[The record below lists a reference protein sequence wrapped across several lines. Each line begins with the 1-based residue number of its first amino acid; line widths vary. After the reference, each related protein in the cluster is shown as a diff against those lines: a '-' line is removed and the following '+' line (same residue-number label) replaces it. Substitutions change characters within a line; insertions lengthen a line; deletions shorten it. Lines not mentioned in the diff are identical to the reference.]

1 INMYIEPSNLITT
14 NASKN
19 FISKKFLNNVTSLAI
34 KVKKVPIKAYN
45 LISKVKRYYVVIYCA
60 FKIITSKLETTTL
73 PKH

>member
-1 INMYIEPSNLITT
+1 INMYIEPSNLIAT

-34 KVKKVPIKAYN
+34 EVKKVPIKAYN
-45 LISKVKRYYVVIYCA
+45 LISKVKRYYVVIYYT

-73 PKH
+73 PNY

>member
-1 INMYIEPSNLITT
+1 ITT

-45 LISKVKRYYVVIYCA
+45 LISKVKRYYVVIYYT